1 LSNKGVAVKSTATP
15 LLLIEALKVTKKFLK
30 VPLRGT
36 FKNFFGFYK
45 SVKRCMA
52 KKKLYCTNLRFI
64 NNF

>member
-15 LLLIEALKVTKKFLK
+15 LLPIEALKVTKKFLK
-30 VPLRGT
+30 VARSAT

-45 SVKRCMA
+45 SAKRCIA